1 MASKKRTP
9 PAPATGAFH
18 RGIDRDRTDRA
29 QLESALVEEIKA
41 QTERLKRSP
50 PPGASDARTIR
61 ILRADVRIIEAIV
74 QAQQERL
81 GLLEEAVSSLK
92 RPPGGRP
99 RP

>member
-9 PAPATGAFH
+9 PAPATGA
-18 RGIDRDRTDRA
+18 
-29 QLESALVEEIKA
+29 
-41 QTERLKRSP
+41 
-50 PPGASDARTIR
+50 SDARTIG

-92 RPPGGRP
+92 RQPAGRP